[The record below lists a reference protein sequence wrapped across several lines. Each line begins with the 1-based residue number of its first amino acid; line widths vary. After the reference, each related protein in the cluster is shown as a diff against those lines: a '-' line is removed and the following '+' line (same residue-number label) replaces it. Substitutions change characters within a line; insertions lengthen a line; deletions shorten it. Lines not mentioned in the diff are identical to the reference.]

1 MKIFG
6 FVKKVFFIGW
16 AILSSFISI
25 NLLSCIS
32 MSNQPCK
39 ARPENV
45 MLTVI
50 ILYFILSALKQVNVV
65 ALIIILMIRMREYV
79 FLMLWNI

>member
-65 ALIIILMIRMREYV
+65 GIVIILIIHTQKFAFLIL
-79 FLMLWNI
+79 

>member
-65 ALIIILMIRMREYV
+65 GIVIILIIHMQKFAFLIL
-79 FLMLWNI
+79 

>member
-1 MKIFG
+1 MKTFR
-6 FVKKVFFIGW
+6 FVKKVFCTGLT
-16 AILSSFISI
+16 ILSSLTNVNS
-25 NLLSCIS
+25 LSCIS

-39 ARPENV
+39 TRPKIV

-65 ALIIILMIRMREYV
+65 GIVIILIIHMQKFAFLIL
-79 FLMLWNI
+79 